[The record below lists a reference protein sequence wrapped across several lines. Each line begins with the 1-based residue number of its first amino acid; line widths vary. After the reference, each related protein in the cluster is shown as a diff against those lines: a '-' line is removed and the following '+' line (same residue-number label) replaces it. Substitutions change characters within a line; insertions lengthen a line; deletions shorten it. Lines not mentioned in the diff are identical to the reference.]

1 MTASFLFALR
11 DGLESALI
19 IGLVAA
25 YLTKIQR
32 RDVLGQVFM
41 GAIGA
46 GLLCLVA
53 GGAAVLILGEL
64 PEVVQATFEGT
75 VAVLAIALLT
85 WMLFWMRRQGRR
97 MKGEL
102 ESGVDSALARGTA
115 LGLVAM
121 AFLAVLREGLELTL
135 SVFPLITAGSDGL
148 LVFVGTLLGLLA
160 AGVIGWAIFRMGVR
174 INLGRF
180 FSLTGV
186 VLIFVAGGLAMLAVH
201 EFHEAGFLPEGPL
214 LFDLSGVLPRD
225 GLLGALLAGLI
236 GYRDAPHL
244 VEGIAYVGYVVP
256 VLTLFVWGDRFM
268 RRSAAAE
275 SRPA

>member
-25 YLTKIQR
+25 YLTRLHR
-32 RDVLGQVFM
+32 RDVLGQVL
-41 GAIGA
+41 IGA
-46 GLLCLVA
+46 AAAAILCLVL
-53 GGAAVLILGEL
+53 GGAAVLIVGEL
-64 PEVVQATFEGT
+64 PELVQATFEGT
-75 VAVLAIALLT
+75 VAVIAIGLLT

-102 ESGVDSALARGTA
+102 EGEVDVALARGTA
-115 LGLVAM
+115 LGLVGL

-160 AGVIGWAIFRMGVR
+160 AAATGWAIFRMGVR
-174 INLGRF
+174 INLSRF
-180 FSLTGV
+180 FNVTGII
-186 VLIFVAGGLAMLAVH
+186 LIFVAGGLAMLAVH

-214 LFDLSGVLPRD
+214 LFDLSGVLPLD
-225 GLLGALLAGLI
+225 GILGSLLSGLI

-244 VEGIAYVGYVVP
+244 IEGIAYLGYVVP
-256 VLTLFVWGDRFM
+256 VLTLFIWGDRFL
-268 RRSAAAE
+268 RRQPAPE

>member
-32 RDVLGQVFM
+32 RDVLGQVL
-41 GAIGA
+41 IGA
-46 GLLCLVA
+46 AAAGILCLLL

-64 PEVVQATFEGT
+64 PEVVKATFEGS
-75 VAVLAIALLT
+75 VAVIAIVLLT

-102 ESGVDSALARGTA
+102 ESEVDVALARGTA
-115 LGLVAM
+115 WGLVAM

-135 SVFPLITAGSDGL
+135 GVLPLITASSNGL
-148 LVFVGTLLGLLA
+148 IVFLATLLGLA
-160 AGVIGWAIFRMGVR
+160 AAAAVGWAIFRMGVR

-180 FSLTGV
+180 FNITGV
-186 VLIFVAGGLAMLAVH
+186 ILIFVAGGLAMLAAH
-201 EFHEAGFLPEGPL
+201 EFHEAGFLPEGPV
-214 LFDLSGVLPRD
+214 LFDLSGSLPTS
-225 GLLGALLAGLI
+225 GILGALLAGLI
-236 GYRDAPHL
+236 GYQEAPTL
-244 VEGIAYVGYVVP
+244 VQGIAYVAYVVP
-256 VLTLFVWGDRFM
+256 VLSLFLWGDRFF
-268 RRSAAAE
+268 RRQPAAE
-275 SRPA
+275 SRAA